1 VVPLPRHGIIVF
13 RHPLKQQ
20 NMATIND
27 LVLVHM
33 DRKPAFYARINDINP
48 DVKRGWYQVELLALM
63 LPPQTLVWILEESH
77 LSGEEFSMG
86 NRPVQLV
93 LIPPKPAPKP
103 GSPTES
109 KGKIIPL
116 VRKT

>member
-1 VVPLPRHGIIVF
+1 MPLPRHGIIF
-13 RHPLKQQ
+13 SRHPLNQR
-20 NMATIND
+20 NMTTIND